1 MTGTVHC
8 LPDFKGKNVP
18 FFSNIPVNGVTQLMG
33 KAKTI
38 TYVRRST
45 LDSSVYTDCLF
56 IIFYGKVQVKRVD
69 TESSNEVTIQIEEP
83 NTSFG
88 EIALLTDELRAITV
102 ITLQRTLF
110 AVIRKND
117 FNTWLVNY
125 IGVKSA
131 FLPVLA
137 EKN

>member
-8 LPDFKGKNVP
+8 IPDFKGKNVP

-38 TYVRRST
+38 SYVRRSV
-45 LDSSVYTDCLF
+45 LDCVFNTDCLL
-56 IIFYGKVQVKRVD
+56 IIFYGKVIVKRVD
-69 TESSNEVTIQIEEP
+69 AESSNDVTIQIEEP
-83 NTSFG
+83 NISFG